1 MAVASVGVPGLVL
14 GGCTTRLGPKAIRRE
29 RPDFNQQ
36 IVRSGEEQMLPNLV
50 RLRYSDTLLSFVVI
64 LWLAIILG
72 SVGLFAP
79 SNSTFVASVMLAA
92 LSVTAAIFLILE
104 TGPAI

>member
-1 MAVASVGVPGLVL
+1 
-14 GGCTTRLGPKAIRRE
+14 
-29 RPDFNQQ
+29 
-36 IVRSGEEQMLPNLV
+36 MLPNLV